1 MNIAPRAFLGFAL
14 IGALMLALGVFAL
27 SQMSK
32 IRTSGENIVENSVP
46 SVRALNEFTQ
56 LTLRLRVLS
65 YRLLTNREADTQQK
79 TFDLFEQRNQQI
91 RTAQSNYEKL
101 ISAPEERAAYDQYV
115 QLLNQYR
122 QLEERMKTLSRNNQV
137 DELRTLL
144 GNDLQTNSEAV
155 NAVLARLTEI
165 NNLQAEAFNKSA
177 AQQYSTAF
185 TWVVTMLIVATGLT
199 LLFAWLLTN
208 SITKPIANALD
219 AAEEIAKGNLTRPI
233 TVDGSDEAGRLL
245 RAMATMQDKLRDTL
259 QRISGSATQLASA
272 AEELNSV
279 TDESARGL
287 TQQNN
292 EIEQAAT
299 AVNEM
304 TSAVEEVARN
314 AVSTSEASRNATTSA
329 GDGRDLVQETVGAIE
344 RMSADVQSTATLI
357 GNLADESRDIGKVL
371 DVIRGLADQTNLLAL
386 NAAIEAAR
394 AGEAG
399 RGFAVVADEVRALA
413 HRTQQSTS
421 EIERMIGSI
430 QSGTEQAATA
440 VNEMTSAVEEVARN
454 AVSTSEASRNATT
467 SAGDGR
473 DLVQE
478 TVGAIERMSADVQST
493 ASLIGNLAN
502 ESRDIGKVLDVI
514 RGLADQTNLL
524 ALNAAIE
531 AARAG
536 EAGRGFAVVADEV
549 RALAHRTQQSTS
561 EIERMIGSIQSGTE
575 QAVDSMRNST
585 ERAEST
591 LNIARGAGMSLD
603 TINSAIVEINE
614 RNLVIA
620 SAAEEQ
626 AQVAREV
633 DRNLVNIRDLS
644 VQSATGANQTSAASA
659 ELSRLAVDLNS
670 MVGRFSL

>member
-1 MNIAPRAFLGFAL
+1 MSLRSMNIAPRAFAGFAL
-14 IGALMLALGVFAL
+14 IGTLMLILGVFAL
-27 SQMSK
+27 NQMSK
-32 IRTSGENIVENSVP
+32 IRGAAEDITQNSVP
-46 SVRALNEFTQ
+46 SIKSLDEFTQ

-65 YRLLTNREADTQQK
+65 YRLLINREADTQQQ
-79 TFDLFEQRNQQI
+79 TLALLDQRNQQI
-91 RTAQSNYEKL
+91 REAQTGYEKL
-101 ISAPEERAAYDQYV
+101 ISSPQERAAYDQYV
-115 QLLNQYR
+115 TLLGQYR

-137 DELRTLL
+137 SELQTLL
-144 GNDLQTNSEAV
+144 NTELLNNSEAV
-155 NAVLARLTEI
+155 NAVLNRLLEI
-165 NNLQAEAFNKSA
+165 NTQGSLDTNRQAADQYASAFNL
-177 AQQYSTAF
+177 
-185 TWVVTMLIVATGLT
+185 VVALLVVATALT

-208 SITKPIANALD
+208 SITQPIAKALN
-219 AAEEIAKGNLTRPI
+219 AAEAIAEGNLTRPI
-233 TVDGSDEAGRLL
+233 TVDGTDEAGRLL
-245 RAMATMQDKLRDTL
+245 LAMSKMQEKLRDTL

-314 AVSTSEASRNATTSA
+314 AVSTSEASKNATASA
-329 GDGRDLVQETVGAIE
+329 GDGRDLVQETVSAIE
-344 RMSADVQSTATLI
+344 RMSGDVQSTATLI
-357 GNLADESRDIGKVL
+357 GNLAEESRDIGKVL

-430 QSGTEQAATA
+430 QSGTE
-440 VNEMTSAVEEVARN
+440 
-454 AVSTSEASRNATT
+454 
-467 SAGDGR
+467 
-473 DLVQE
+473 
-478 TVGAIERMSADVQST
+478 
-493 ASLIGNLAN
+493 
-502 ESRDIGKVLDVI
+502 
-514 RGLADQTNLL
+514 
-524 ALNAAIE
+524 
-531 AARAG
+531 
-536 EAGRGFAVVADEV
+536 
-549 RALAHRTQQSTS
+549 H
-561 EIERMIGSIQSGTE
+561 
-575 QAVDSMRNST
+575 AVDSMRNST

-591 LNIARGAGMSLD
+591 LNIARGAGLSLD

-644 VQSATGANQTSAASA
+644 IQSATGANQTSAASN
-659 ELSRLAVDLNS
+659 ELSRLAVDLNT
-670 MVGRFSL
+670 MVGRFNL

>member
-1 MNIAPRAFLGFAL
+1 MSLRNMNIAPRAFLGFAL

-32 IRTSGENIVENSVP
+32 IRVSGDNIAQNSVP
-46 SVRALNEFTQ
+46 SIKALNEFTQ

-79 TFDLFEQRNQQI
+79 TLDLFEQRNQQV
-91 RTAQSNYEKL
+91 RAAQTAYEKL

-137 DELRTLL
+137 NELQALL
-144 GNDLQTNSEAV
+144 NTELMSNSDAI
-155 NAVLARLTEI
+155 NAVLARLTDI
-165 NNLQAEAFNKSA
+165 NNQQAEDFNKNA

-185 TWVVTMLIVATGLT
+185 NWVVALLVIATGLT
-199 LLFAWLLTN
+199 MLFAWLLTN

-314 AVSTSEASRNATTSA
+314 AVSTSEASKNATTSA

-344 RMSADVQSTATLI
+344 RMSADVQSTAT
-357 GNLADESRDIGKVL
+357 
-371 DVIRGLADQTNLLAL
+371 
-386 NAAIEAAR
+386 
-394 AGEAG
+394 
-399 RGFAVVADEVRALA
+399 
-413 HRTQQSTS
+413 
-421 EIERMIGSI
+421 
-430 QSGTEQAATA
+430 
-440 VNEMTSAVEEVARN
+440 
-454 AVSTSEASRNATT
+454 
-467 SAGDGR
+467 
-473 DLVQE
+473 
-478 TVGAIERMSADVQST
+478 
-493 ASLIGNLAN
+493 LIGNLAN

-575 QAVDSMRNST
+575 HAVDSMRNST

>member
-1 MNIAPRAFLGFAL
+1 MSLRNMNIAPRAFLGFAL

-27 SQMSK
+27 TQMSN
-32 IRTSGENIVENSVP
+32 IRASGESIAENSVP
-46 SVRALNEFTQ
+46 SIKALNEFTQ

-65 YRLLTNREADTQQK
+65 YRLLTNREPDTQRK

-91 RTAQSNYEKL
+91 RAAQVAYEKL
-101 ISAPEERAAYDQYV
+101 ISAPDERAAYDQYV
-115 QLLNQYR
+115 QLLGQYR

-137 DELRTLL
+137 TELQALL
-144 GNDLQTNSEAV
+144 NTELMSNSDAI

-165 NNLQAEAFNKSA
+165 NNQQAEAFNQGA
-177 AQQYSTAF
+177 AKQYSTAF
-185 TWVVTMLIVATGLT
+185 NWVVTLLVIATGLT

-219 AAEEIAKGNLTRPI
+219 AAEEVAKGNLTRPI
-233 TVDGSDEAGRLL
+233 VVDGSDEAGRLL
-245 RAMATMQDKLRDTL
+245 RAMSTMQEKLRDTL

-314 AVSTSEASRNATTSA
+314 AVSTSEASKNATTSA
-329 GDGRDLVQETVGAIE
+329 GDGRDLVQETVSAIE
-344 RMSADVQSTATLI
+344 RMSADVQGTAT
-357 GNLADESRDIGKVL
+357 
-371 DVIRGLADQTNLLAL
+371 
-386 NAAIEAAR
+386 
-394 AGEAG
+394 
-399 RGFAVVADEVRALA
+399 
-413 HRTQQSTS
+413 
-421 EIERMIGSI
+421 
-430 QSGTEQAATA
+430 
-440 VNEMTSAVEEVARN
+440 
-454 AVSTSEASRNATT
+454 
-467 SAGDGR
+467 
-473 DLVQE
+473 
-478 TVGAIERMSADVQST
+478 
-493 ASLIGNLAN
+493 LIGNLAN

-575 QAVDSMRNST
+575 HAVDSMRNST

-603 TINSAIVEINE
+603 TINTAIVEINE

>member
-1 MNIAPRAFLGFAL
+1 MSLRNMNIAPRAFLGFAL

-27 SQMSK
+27 TQMSK
-32 IRTSGENIVENSVP
+32 IRGSGEIIAQNSVP
-46 SVRALNEFTQ
+46 SIKALDEFTQ

-65 YRLLTNREADTQQK
+65 YRLLVNREPDIQQK
-79 TFDLFEQRNQQI
+79 TYDLLEQRGQQI
-91 RTAQSNYEKL
+91 RVAQAAYEKL
-101 ISAPEERAAYDQYV
+101 ISAPEERAAYDQYG
-115 QLLNQYR
+115 QLLGQYR

-144 GNDLQTNSEAV
+144 NTELLSNSDAINV
-155 NAVLARLTEI
+155 AIGRLLEI
-165 NNLQAEAFNKSA
+165 NNLQAEALNKGA
-177 AQQYSTAF
+177 AQQYSSAF
-185 TWVVTMLIVATGLT
+185 IWVVTLLVIATGLT

-245 RAMATMQDKLRDTL
+245 RAMSTMQEKLRDTL

-272 AEELNSV
+272 AEELNAV

-314 AVSTSEASRNATTSA
+314 AVSTSEASKHATTSA

-344 RMSADVQSTATLI
+344 RMSADVQSTAT
-357 GNLADESRDIGKVL
+357 
-371 DVIRGLADQTNLLAL
+371 
-386 NAAIEAAR
+386 
-394 AGEAG
+394 
-399 RGFAVVADEVRALA
+399 
-413 HRTQQSTS
+413 
-421 EIERMIGSI
+421 
-430 QSGTEQAATA
+430 
-440 VNEMTSAVEEVARN
+440 
-454 AVSTSEASRNATT
+454 
-467 SAGDGR
+467 
-473 DLVQE
+473 
-478 TVGAIERMSADVQST
+478 
-493 ASLIGNLAN
+493 LIGNLAN

-575 QAVDSMRNST
+575 HAVDSMRNST

-591 LNIARGAGMSLD
+591 LNIARGAGLSLD
-603 TINSAIVEINE
+603 TINTAIVEINE